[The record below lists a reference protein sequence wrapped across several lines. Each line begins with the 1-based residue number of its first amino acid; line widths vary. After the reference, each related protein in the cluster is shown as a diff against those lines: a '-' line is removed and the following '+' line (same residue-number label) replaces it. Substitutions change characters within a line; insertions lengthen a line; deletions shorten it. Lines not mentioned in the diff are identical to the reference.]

1 MTPRRARPIADYV
14 QIPVTPMTVSPSTL
28 IIPVENQ
35 VRELDAK
42 LLLACVAAERGLPVI
57 LGSRT
62 YINFAMPSLPRGLFL
77 AKSMRSLSK
86 LMLNLIHG
94 LGHDIVAWDEESLV
108 RYSSPEYYA
117 WRYSEDTFKVIDQL
131 FAWGADDAEFFT
143 SYPGYSG
150 APVHRTGNPRID
162 LLRADVRGYFAPEVA
177 ALTQRYGDF
186 ILVNTNFSFVNNF
199 VPALNLLERDAQG
212 QPQVSRTGRGMSV
225 EFAVGMAAHQ
235 QAIYDH
241 FRELLPQLA
250 GWFPAQRI
258 VLRPHPSENHDV
270 WRTILADCP
279 QVEVAHHGNVV
290 PWLMAAKV
298 LLHNGCTTAVEASVL
313 DTPAVSYMPVTSETY
328 DYHLPNGLSHCAATP
343 AAVREHLAAILAGR
357 RGLVDAAV
365 RERVFGRHLAATRGA
380 LACDR
385 VLDVLIA
392 GGYAERA
399 PQGPGGLPWLKA
411 WLTGNIRTV
420 VKRINGL
427 RPHHRNSAAY
437 HAHRFPGVTVP
448 ELNARIARFGAELGR
463 FGGVRAE
470 VRSPHVFHIHNLGAT
485 TRNAGPDV
493 SRVSAASPSHS
504 KHEGAGQ

>member
-1 MTPRRARPIADYV
+1 M
-14 QIPVTPMTVSPSTL
+14 MVSPSTL

-62 YINFAMPSLPRGLFL
+62 YINFAMPNLPRGLFL

-86 LMLNLIHG
+86 LMLNLIRG

-131 FAWGADDAEFFT
+131 FAWGADDAEFFA
-143 SYPGYSG
+143 SYPGYRGS
-150 APVHRTGNPRID
+150 PVHKTGNPRID
-162 LLRADVRGYFAPEVA
+162 LLRADVRDYFAPEVA
-177 ALTQRYGDF
+177 ALKQRYGDF

-199 VPALNLLERDAQG
+199 VPALNLIERDTQG
-212 QPQVSRTGRGMSV
+212 QAQVSRTGRGMSV
-225 EFAVGMAAHQ
+225 QFALGMADHQ

-241 FRELLPQLA
+241 FRALLPQLA
-250 GWFPAQRI
+250 GWFPDRRI

-270 WRTILADCP
+270 WRAILAQCP
-279 QVEVAHHGNVV
+279 QVEVAHEGNVV

-313 DTPAVSYMPVTSETY
+313 DTPAVSYMPVTSQTF
-328 DYHLPNGLSHCAATP
+328 DYHLPNGLSHRATTL
-343 AAVREHLAAILAGR
+343 AAVREILSAILTGR
-357 RGLVDAAV
+357 CGLVDAAE
-365 RERVFGRHLAATRGA
+365 RERLFERHLTATRGA

-385 VLDVLIA
+385 VLDVLLA
-392 GGYAERA
+392 SGYAERTPPRPA
-399 PQGPGGLPWLKA
+399 ALSWLHA
-411 WLTGNIRTV
+411 WLTGNIRTL
-420 VKRINGL
+420 VKRVNGL
-427 RPHHRNSAAY
+427 RPNHRNSAAY
-437 HAHRFPGVTVP
+437 HAHRFPGVSAP
-448 ELNARIARFGAELGR
+448 ELNARIARFGALLGR

-470 VRSPHVFHIHNLGAT
+470 VHSRHVFCIHNRERTIRDQGS
-485 TRNAGPDV
+485 DV
-493 SRVSAASPSHS
+493 LRASAASPPPS
-504 KHEGAGQ
+504 KLEGAGP

>member
-1 MTPRRARPIADYV
+1 MTA
-14 QIPVTPMTVSPSTL
+14 TPSTL

-42 LLLACVAAERGLPVI
+42 LLLACVAAERGFPVI
-57 LGSRT
+57 IGSRT
-62 YINFAMPSLPRGLFL
+62 YINFAMPYLPRGLFL

-86 LMLNLIHG
+86 LMLNLIRG

-131 FAWGADDAEFFT
+131 FAWGEDDAAFFK
-143 SYPGYSG
+143 SYPGYNG
-150 APVHRTGNPRID
+150 VPVHVTGNPRID
-162 LLRADVRGYFAPEVA
+162 QLRPEVRGYFADEVA
-177 ALTQRYGDF
+177 ALKARYGDF

-199 VPALNLLERDAQG
+199 VPALNLIELDAQG
-212 QPQVSRTGRGMSV
+212 QAQVSRTGRGMSL
-225 EFAVGMAAHQ
+225 EFARGMAAHQ

-241 FRELLPQLA
+241 FRVLLPKLA
-250 GWFPAQRI
+250 GWFPQHRI

-270 WRTILADCP
+270 WRAILADSP
-279 QVEVAHHGNVV
+279 KVEVAHHGNVV

-313 DTPAVSYMPVTSETY
+313 DTPAVSYMPVTHETF
-328 DYHLPNGLSHCAATP
+328 DYHLPNGLSHCATNEE
-343 AAVREHLAAILAGR
+343 AVRAMLGEILDGR
-357 RGLVDAAV
+357 RGLVDAAI
-365 RERVFGRHLAATRGA
+365 RGRLFDRHLAATEGA
-380 LACDR
+380 LASDR
-385 VLDVLIA
+385 VLDVLLA
-392 GGYAERA
+392 SGYGQA
-399 PQGPGGLPWLKA
+399 PRRPAPLPWLRA
-411 WLTGNIRTV
+411 WLTGNIRTL

-427 RPHHRNSAAY
+427 RPNHRNSAAY

-470 VRSPHVFHIHNLGAT
+470 ARSPYVFRIHDPA
-485 TRNAGPDV
+485 
-493 SRVSAASPSHS
+493 AASRPV
-504 KHEGAGQ
+504 GQPAAGMHATS

>member
-1 MTPRRARPIADYV
+1 MTAC
-14 QIPVTPMTVSPSTL
+14 PSIL

-42 LLLACVAAERGLPVI
+42 LLLACVAAERGFPVV
-57 LGSRT
+57 LGSRR
-62 YINFAMPSLPRGLFL
+62 YINFAMPFLPRGLFL
-77 AKSMRSLSK
+77 AKSMRSLSR
-86 LMLNLIHG
+86 LMLNLIRG

-108 RYSSPEYYA
+108 RYTSPEYYA
-117 WRYSEDTFKVIDQL
+117 WRYSEDTFKVISQL
-131 FAWGADDAEFFT
+131 FAWGEDDAEFFT

-150 APVHRTGNPRID
+150 APLHVTGNPRID

-177 ALTQRYGDF
+177 ELKRRYGDF

-212 QPQVSRTGRGMSV
+212 RSQVSRTGRGMSIA
-225 EFAVGMAAHQ
+225 FASGMAAHQ

-241 FRELLPQLA
+241 FRALLPRLA
-250 GWFPAQRI
+250 AWFPARRI
-258 VLRPHPSENHDV
+258 VLRPHPSENHEV
-270 WRTILADCP
+270 WRAILADCP
-279 QVEVAHHGNVV
+279 QVEVAHEGNVV

-313 DTPAVSYMPVTSETY
+313 DTPAVSYMPVNSEPY
-328 DYHLPNGLSHCAATP
+328 DYHLPNRLSHCATTHE
-343 AAVREHLAAILAGR
+343 AVRSMLDEILDGR
-357 RGLVDAAV
+357 RGLVDHAE
-365 RERVFGRHLAATRGA
+365 RERLFSRHLAATRGP

-392 GGYAERA
+392 SGYADHA
-399 PQGPGGLPWLKA
+399 PPRPAALPWLKS
-411 WLTGNIRTV
+411 WLTGNIRTL

-427 RPHHRNSAAY
+427 RPQHRNSAAY

-463 FGGVRAE
+463 FGGVRADA
-470 VRSPHVFHIHNLGAT
+470 RSPYVFRIHDPAAA
-485 TRNAGPDV
+485 AGK
-493 SRVSAASPSHS
+493 SRPFASAVSAASAPRV
-504 KHEGAGQ
+504 KHEGGAQ